1 MRAVIYARVSTEEQK
16 KGWSL
21 KAPID
26 ACRKYC
32 EMKGWE
38 VAEICTDI
46 KSAKEIKGRSEFQR
60 AVRLVKEGAADV
72 LIAWRL
78 DRITRNTKDFLFL
91 CEELTKKKDGN
102 EYVGIT
108 TVVENIDL
116 TTAIG
121 RAFATIVA
129 AMAQLER
136 EQISERTRLG
146 LQKAR
151 EAGKKPGWQKG
162 KSRIPEWKK
171 KKIIE
176 LYQDGATYEEIR
188 EEVKVGSGT
197 ITRTL
202 RQTGLIG

>member
-1 MRAVIYARVSTEEQK
+1 MKAVIYARVSTEEQK

-21 KAPID
+21 KAQVE
-26 ACRKYC
+26 ACKNYC

-38 VAEICTDI
+38 IATII
-46 KSAKEIKGRSEFQR
+46 KETKSGKEISHRSEFQR
-60 AVRLVKEGAADV
+60 AVRLVKEGYADV

-91 CEELTKKKDGN
+91 CEELTKKEDGN

-121 RAFATIVA
+121 KAFATIVA
-129 AMAQLER
+129 AIAQLER
-136 EQISERTRLG
+136 EQISERTKLG
-146 LQKAR
+146 LKKAR

-162 KSRIPEWKK
+162 KSRIPKWKK
-171 KKIIE
+171 EKIIQM
-176 LYQDGATYEEIR
+176 YKSGATYEEIR
-188 EEVKVGSGT
+188 KEVKVGSGT

-202 RQTGLIG
+202 RQAEVME